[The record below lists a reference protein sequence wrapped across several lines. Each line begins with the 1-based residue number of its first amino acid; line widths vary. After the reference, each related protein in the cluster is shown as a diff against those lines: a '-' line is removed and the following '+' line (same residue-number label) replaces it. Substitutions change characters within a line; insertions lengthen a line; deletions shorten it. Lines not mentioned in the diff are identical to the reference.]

1 MSNLKELFQEWNNLN
16 IKANEFM
23 GKFDFANI
31 KEVRKEQGKIEN
43 SIFEILKENAPENI
57 KALLP
62 DDCGQ
67 MEMGFNQEEEIFYF
81 VMIDEEKSTEEEI
94 KLQAISINVN
104 IKIELIEN
112 FEIKDE

>member
-1 MSNLKELFQEWNNLN
+1 
-16 IKANEFM
+16 M

-43 SIFEILKENAPENI
+43 SIFEILKENAPEDI
-57 KALLP
+57 KTLLP
-62 DDCGQ
+62 EECGQ
-67 MEMGFNQEEEIFYF
+67 MEMGFNQEDKIFYF

-94 KLQAISINVN
+94 KLQAISIDVNNN
-104 IKIELIEN
+104 IKLIED